1 MKILVWL
8 PLLAFPA
15 LAQECVYTVSPTS
28 YSVPAAETGGIVR
41 TLRIDVSRGG
51 CAWSARSNVSWIT
64 VSFGQSGTNDGTVG
78 IRIDDNRD
86 ALTRLG
92 TLTIAGQ
99 TISVT
104 QAAANCTFTVFPTSA
119 VVGASG
125 GTGSFEVRTT
135 CNWQAV
141 TNTEWIT
148 VVTPEGGRGAGTGA
162 VGYSVRANTTGST
175 RTGSIS
181 VGPLRFNIQQPAAT
195 CTQTLTPAQV
205 TLTAAGGNGT
215 FAVASGCAWTAVAS
229 AAWIQLTGATSG
241 DGNGTVA
248 YTVQANPQAAARSGN
263 IRVGSQTFTINQAG
277 SGCAVTLTPASASVP
292 AAGGSGTIAVAAT
305 CTWTA
310 STNEN
315 WLRLTT
321 SATTVNFT
329 ADPNNS
335 GAARIGAIAIG
346 DQSFTITQAAGGC
359 AVTVSPASVQIGIA
373 GGSGSLLVSAANGCR
388 WTANPSAAWLTL
400 NPSSGDGG
408 ATVFYTASA
417 NTGPPRTTTIIVNAQ
432 SVNVTQAGSTP
443 SFTAAGVLHAASFTR
458 GPLAP
463 GLIVTIFGNSLGP
476 ADLTVATLTAANA
489 FPTEIAGTRVLF
501 DGVAAPLLYLGAGQL
516 SAVVPFAARMSTR
529 IEVEVR
535 GVRSAPVSLPVAAT
549 APGIFTQ
556 SAQGSGP
563 GAILNQDFTV
573 NGPSNPAA
581 PGSFVFLFA
590 TGGGEVAP
598 PTRDGALAP
607 GAAGVL
613 EPFGAEIDG
622 ETAQVEYAGAAP
634 GLIAG
639 VLQMNVRVPLNAR
652 AGELPL
658 VIRAGEAGSQS
669 GVTVSVR

>member
-1 MKILVWL
+1 MRLLYWF
-8 PLLAFPA
+8 PLLALPA

-28 YSVPAAETGGIVR
+28 FSVPAAETGGIVR

-51 CAWSARSNVSWIT
+51 CAWTARSNVSWIT

-78 IRIDDNRD
+78 IRVDDNRE

-99 TISVT
+99 TIPVT
-104 QAAANCTFTVFPTSA
+104 QAAANCNFTIFPTSA

-125 GTGSFEVRTT
+125 GTGSFEVRTA
-135 CNWQAV
+135 CSWQAV

-148 VVTPEGGRGAGTGA
+148 VVTPENGRGAGTGA
-162 VGYSVRANTTGST
+162 VGYSVRANTTGAT
-175 RTGSIS
+175 RTGSIE
-181 VGPLRFNIQQPAAT
+181 VGPLRFNIQQPAAS
-195 CTQTLTPAQV
+195 CTQSLTPAQV
-205 TLTAAGGNGT
+205 SLSAAGGNGS
-215 FAVASGCAWTAVAS
+215 FAVASGCAWTASAS
-229 AAWIQLTGATSG
+229 ASWIQLTGATSG

-248 YTVQANPQAAARSGN
+248 YTVQANAQAAARSGN
-263 IRVGSQTFTINQAG
+263 IRVGSQTFTVNQAG
-277 SGCAVTLTPASASVP
+277 SGCAVVLSPTSASLP

-321 SATTVNFT
+321 SASTVNFT
-329 ADPNNS
+329 AEPNNS

-346 DQSFTITQAAGGC
+346 AQSFTVTQAAGGC

-388 WTANPSAAWLTL
+388 WTASPSAAWLTL

-408 ATVFYTASA
+408 ATVFYNASA
-417 NTGPPRTTTIIVNAQ
+417 NTGPARTAAITVNAQ
-432 SVNVTQAGSTP
+432 SVTVTQAGSSP
-443 SFTAAGVLHAASFTR
+443 SFTAAGVRHAASFVS

-476 ADLTVATLTAANA
+476 ADLTVATLIAANA

-501 DGVAAPLLYLGAGQL
+501 DGVAAPLLYVSANQL
-516 SAVVPFAARMSTR
+516 STVVPFAVRGSTR
-529 IEVEVR
+529 IEVEAR
-535 GVRSAPVSLPVAAT
+535 GARSSPVMLPVSLT

-563 GAILNQDFTV
+563 GAILNQNFTV
-573 NGPSNPAA
+573 NGPSSPAA
-581 PGSFVFLFA
+581 PGSFVFVFA
-590 TGGGEVAP
+590 TGGGAMQPAV
-598 PTRDGALAP
+598 RDGSLAP

-613 EPFGAEIDG
+613 VPFAAEIDG
-622 ETAQVEYAGAAP
+622 AAAVVDYAGAAP

-639 VLQMNVRVPLNAR
+639 VLQMNVRVPFDAR
-652 AGELPL
+652 IGELPL
-658 VIRAGEAGSQS
+658 VIRVDEAASQP